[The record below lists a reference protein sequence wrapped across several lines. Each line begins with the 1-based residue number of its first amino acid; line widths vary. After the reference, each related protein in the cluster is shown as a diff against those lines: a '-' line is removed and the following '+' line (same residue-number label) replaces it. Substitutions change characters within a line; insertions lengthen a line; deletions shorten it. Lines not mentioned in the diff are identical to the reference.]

1 MKLNYI
7 LATAGHVDHGKSS
20 LVKALTGTDPD
31 RLPEEKARGITIDLG
46 FAHLELNGARNGQ
59 AVTYNLG
66 LVDVPGHEDLV
77 KNMVAG
83 VGSVDLALLVVAAD
97 DGWMPQT
104 EEHLQI
110 LSYLGIS
117 RGVVALTK
125 IDLARDEKAMIESVR
140 SKLHDTPLAQ
150 ARIVPTSVTNG
161 RGLDELK
168 NALLDVLSQTPPPA
182 NVGKPRLPIDRVFTL
197 QGVGV
202 VVTGTLTGGEL
213 RRGQPVMIQPSL
225 RRARIRSIHT
235 HNQNVEANL
244 PGTRTAL
251 NLSDV
256 SVSEVQRGQ
265 VVVNE
270 TFTTN
275 SNTWD
280 VLLERSARASGRG
293 IKDNALVRV
302 HFGSANSEGRIV
314 FLEAK
319 NLSAGEKALAQIR
332 FDEPVFAF
340 TGDRFI
346 IRDTAEQQ
354 TLAGGI
360 ILSAEADRRHF
371 HTPERK
377 SFLEQRSA
385 QPNDPV
391 AFVASE
397 IERDQFTRKDGLLRN
412 SRFSAA
418 EIANTVQALTEKK
431 LLVISGEFAA
441 DAKWWNE
448 LLDRGTNFIDRAHR
462 ERPNEAGASLNEL
475 RSSLDCGPD
484 AFAAL
489 VSALCNSGFIQS
501 GVTISRQTHR
511 LELPPHLKNA
521 AEKIRAALKAKPLDP
536 PSIKEIAPDAAAQQ
550 ALRFLLQTGEA
561 VELSKEIVLTADA
574 YKQAVGEVR
583 RVLSERGSATTSELR
598 QALSTSRRVIIPLL
612 EYLDTQGITRR
623 EGDKRV
629 LAKP

>member
-46 FAHLELNGARNGQ
+46 FAHLELNGTRDGQ
-59 AVTYNLG
+59 PATYSLG
-66 LVDVPGHEDLV
+66 LVDVPGHEDFV

-125 IDLARDEKAMIESVR
+125 IDLARDEKTMIESVR

-168 NALLDVLSQTPPPA
+168 NALLDILSQTPPAA

-213 RRGQPVMIQPSL
+213 RRGQTVIIQPSL

-235 HNQNVEANL
+235 HNQNVEANS

-265 VVVNE
+265 VIVNE
-270 TFTTN
+270 TFATN
-275 SNTWD
+275 STTWD
-280 VLLERSARASGRG
+280 VLLERSPRASGRG

-340 TGDRFI
+340 AGDRFI
-346 IRDTAEQQ
+346 IRDAAEQQ

-377 SFLEQRSA
+377 RFLEQRA
-385 QPNDPV
+385 AKPNDPI

-397 IERDQFTRKDGLLRN
+397 IERDHFTRKDGLLRN

-418 EIANTVQALTEKK
+418 EIANAVQALTEKK
-431 LLVISGEFAA
+431 LLVISDIFAA

-448 LLDRGTNFIDRAHR
+448 LLDRGMQFIDRAHR
-462 ERPNEAGASLNEL
+462 ERPNEAGASLNDL

-489 VSALCNSGFIQS
+489 VAALCNTGFLQS

-511 LELPPHLKNA
+511 LELPPQLKNA

-612 EYLDTQGITRR
+612 EYLDKQGITRR